1 MKPSDLPRIVEN
13 LLTDQEHEREIWI
26 RPERIG
32 TRYTVEWT
40 TVEYNWN
47 QLDWEPR
54 HRSSPASGV
63 LGTVGTGLR
72 KVLYNSTSFL
82 NERMPSFDVD
92 GEQINAFEIDGT
104 YLFKHYF
111 EQDDIFAQLRPYY
124 NESDYRFEVPA
135 NALTEV
141 QALLEDRFF
150 ELTVVDDVEP
160 FCVVK
165 RKYTDHPD
173 VLFKASVVERTQQD
187 YHVFLMKD
195 QLSVEQAV
203 NNGAIRL
210 ADADI
215 DGSVL

>member
-13 LLTDQEHEREIWI
+13 LLTDQEHDRELRI

-47 QLDWEPR
+47 QLNWEPR
-54 HRSSPASGV
+54 YHSSPASGV
-63 LGTVGTGLR
+63 LGTIRTALR
-72 KVLYNSTSFL
+72 KVLYGSTFIF

-92 GEQINAFEIDGT
+92 RERINAFEIDGT

-111 EQDDIFAQLRPYY
+111 EQDDIFAQFRRYY

-135 NALTEV
+135 DAFTEV

-173 VLFKASVVERTQQD
+173 VLFKASVLQRERAD
-187 YHVFLMKD
+187 YNVFLMKD
-195 QLSVEQAV
+195 ELAVEQAV
-203 NNGAIRL
+203 NNGATRL
-210 ADADI
+210 ADVDVTADF
-215 DGSVL
+215 